1 MRWLLLAAIALWT
14 APCFAQWGKPL
25 ADLNAYKSDSNSL
38 KNPYGAGSPYK
49 TDGLKNPYSS
59 YGSPYSNYSATNPY
73 ATNPPKIYSQSGQY
87 HGELSAN
94 KYLPDS
100 TSNKYGYYGSKYSS
114 ESINNPYGAGSP
126 YNQSPLYVYPA
137 KRKSHRADS
146 IKRVQEYKKQ
156 SRARNYARLRARAVR
171 K

>member
-1 MRWLLLAAIALWT
+1 MRLLLIVAFLWT

-38 KNPYGAGSPYK
+38 NNPYGAGSPYK

-73 ATNPPKIYSQSGQY
+73 ANNPPKIYSQSGKY

-94 KYLPDS
+94 KYRSDS
-100 TSNKYGYYGSKYSS
+100 TSNKYRYYGSKYSS

-126 YNQSPLYVYPA
+126 YN
-137 KRKSHRADS
+137 
-146 IKRVQEYKKQ
+146 
-156 SRARNYARLRARAVR
+156 
-171 K
+171 